1 MICSTYI
8 LTVHG
13 PDDADESIR
22 IFPPTLR
29 ETEENMTDL
38 LPRGY
43 WVEIQSF
50 EAILDTM
57 EEEGTDG

>member
-1 MICSTYI
+1 MICATYI

-13 PDDADESIR
+13 PDDADQSIR

-29 ETEENMTDL
+29 EAEENLTDL
-38 LPRGY
+38 LPQGY

-50 EAILDTM
+50 EAML
-57 EEEGTDG
+57 EEETTDG